1 MFNLFSFRSARFVKI
16 YQLAN
21 HSAVI
26 QRFKM
31 SSFVRRF
38 LQFFYLCHSRP
49 SIEEDLGLKK
59 YLYSKNSYNLLI
71 ISLKMSKQ
79 MSKMLTLQQ
88 NRGNR
93 NCLLFLKKANKFTMM
108 TFTSTNT
115 CYYKIKKETNYSIKT
130 PISNPF
136 IFVT

>member
-1 MFNLFSFRSARFVKI
+1 
-16 YQLAN
+16 
-21 HSAVI
+21 
-26 QRFKM
+26 M

-59 YLYSKNSYNLLI
+59 YLYSKNSFNLLI

-79 MSKMLTLQQ
+79 MSKMLSQYSKTEAI
-88 NRGNR
+88 GIVSF
-93 NCLLFLKKANKFTMM
+93 FLKKANKFTMM

-136 IFVT
+136 IFVTWCNHLIFQS